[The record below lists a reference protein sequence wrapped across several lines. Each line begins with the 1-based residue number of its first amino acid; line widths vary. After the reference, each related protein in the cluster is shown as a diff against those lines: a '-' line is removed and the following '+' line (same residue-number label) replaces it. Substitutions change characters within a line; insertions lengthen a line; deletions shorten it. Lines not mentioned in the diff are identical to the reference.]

1 MRSIWSVHLT
11 NLILLLAIPSIS
23 QAQSTDQKNTS
34 VDDLSHTH
42 IFGGDINIQGMHQQY
57 SLANARGPL
66 PFGITGSV
74 QKWVSGPPLANLY
87 TQIAQGYAP
96 LNDKV
101 KLVFNEIYQKQGN
114 IALTNLVTG
123 ISYKANSDLSINV
136 TAGAGTNPQ
145 NTYRY
150 SFYFSP
156 QYKLPFE
163 SDGQKTTSIE
173 AGLTYQNFALGEFA
187 QISPKVNWHVSALL
201 PVLSAGYSFG
211 NFKNS
216 SSQVTNGYYPPKT
229 LSGAM
234 FTGVLRPSQNSF
246 LALTWYP
253 ANLNNI
259 AGIEVIQDTFGATLH
274 YNWSPQFRSS
284 LFSQFQVTRG
294 SGNNVALGA
303 SASFNF

>member
-1 MRSIWSVHLT
+1 MRSIWGGHNLG
-11 NLILLLAIPSIS
+11 LILLFTIPVVV
-23 QAQSTDQKNTS
+23 QAQSNDQQSKG
-34 VDDLSHTH
+34 DELSHTH

-66 PFGITGSV
+66 PIALTGSV
-74 QKWVSGPPLANLY
+74 QKWVTGPPLANLY

-96 LNDKV
+96 INDNLKV
-101 KLVFNEIYQKQGN
+101 VFNEIYQKQGN
-114 IALTNLVTG
+114 IALTNLVAG
-123 ISYKANSDLSINV
+123 VSYKANSDLSINATTGV
-136 TAGAGTNPQ
+136 GNNPQ

-150 SFYFSP
+150 SFYLSP
-156 QYKLPFE
+156 QYKLPYE
-163 SDGQKTTSIE
+163 SNGQKSTSIE
-173 AGLTYQNFALGEFA
+173 AGLTYQNFALGEFI
-187 QISPKVNWHVSALL
+187 QISPKMNWHVSDLM

-216 SSQVTNGYYPPKT
+216 TSQVTNGYYPPKT

-234 FTGVLRPSQNSF
+234 FTGVVKPSQNSF

-274 YNWSPQFRSS
+274 YNWSSQFRSS